1 MALPRNPAPSDT
13 VVVTGASAGIGA
25 ELARELARRGYGT
38 TLVARRAERLEELA
52 AELRTEHGVEVDVR
66 ACDLVD
72 DGERA
77 ALADALG
84 DGPRRLI
91 GLCNNAGLGSI
102 GDVRELDADKEV
114 GIVRLNVLA
123 LHELTVR
130 LLPGLVAQGEGAIL
144 NVASITGFQPL
155 PGTATYAATKAFVIS
170 FSEALHAELSGTG
183 VSCTVVSPG
192 LTRTEIWHESGAGEL
207 HEAGPSI
214 LWQDPEEV
222 ARAAVGAMVDGRRTV
237 VPGVHNK
244 VAAVAGRLVPRS
256 VWLPAMRTV
265 GGRRLVSLFGNGE

>member
-1 MALPRNPAPSDT
+1 MALPDPDPNDT
-13 VVVTGASAGIGA
+13 VLVTGASSGIGA
-25 ELARELARRGYGT
+25 DLARELAARGHGL
-38 TLVARRAERLEELA
+38 TLAARRLARLRELAEEL
-52 AELRTEHGVEVDVR
+52 RSDHGVEVDVR

-72 DGERA
+72 DADRAKLVEAVLGGERR
-77 ALADALG
+77 LAG
-84 DGPRRLI
+84 I
-91 GLCNNAGLGSI
+91 CNNAGVGSI
-102 GDVRELDADKEV
+102 GDVQELDPDHEV
-114 GIVRLNVLA
+114 RIVRLNVLA
-123 LHELTVR
+123 VHELTVR
-130 LLPGLVAQGEGAIL
+130 LLGELVDRGEGAIL

-207 HEAGPSI
+207 HEAGPGFF
-214 LWQDPEEV
+214 WQDAEDV
-222 ARAAVGAMVDGRRTV
+222 AREAVDAMAHGRRTV

-244 VAAVAGRLVPRS
+244 LAAVAGRLVPRS

-265 GGRRLVSLFGNGE
+265 GGRRLVDTFGR